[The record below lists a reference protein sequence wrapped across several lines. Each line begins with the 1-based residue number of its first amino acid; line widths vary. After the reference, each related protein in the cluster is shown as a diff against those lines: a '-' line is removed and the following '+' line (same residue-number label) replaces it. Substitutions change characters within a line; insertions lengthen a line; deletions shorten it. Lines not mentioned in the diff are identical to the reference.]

1 MLGMGVNLMGEGT
14 VAYLYCPPDKDY
26 DFDLMLEL
34 LTLVDFSDSPI
45 TEVYADGWSSIPN
58 GLGELL
64 ADSDK
69 YERIVLLNFEGIK
82 ESDLRSMVVK
92 CELTCILAASYEYLN
107 DWGELPWA
115 TKPTDAWFKEMC
127 ITLRAKTYYDNLRS
141 MKIKAG
147 MKKTDKHVGQV
158 PFGYRRDEEGKLQE
172 IPELMAMAKK
182 VKEHYV
188 AGVPVSDIVRSSGNT
203 LTVRQVYG
211 LMEHWGVKRG

>member
-1 MLGMGVNLMGEGT
+1 MLSVGVILMGEGT
-14 VAYLYCPPDKDY
+14 VAYLHCPPNKEY

-34 LTLVDFSDSPI
+34 LTIVDLSDSPI
-45 TEVYADGWSSIPN
+45 TEVYADGWTSIPN
-58 GLGELL
+58 GLTELL
-64 ADSDK
+64 ADADK
-69 YERIVLLNFEGIK
+69 YERIILLSFEGI
-82 ESDLRSMVVK
+82 EEADLRNMVAK
-92 CELTCILAASYEYLN
+92 CELTCILAAH
-107 DWGELPWA
+107 DWDEVPWA
-115 TKPTDAWFKEMC
+115 TKPSDSWFKEMC
-127 ITLRAKTYYDNLRS
+127 VTLRAKQYYDNLRS

-158 PFGYRRDEEGKLQE
+158 PFGHRRDEEGKLQE

-188 AGVPVSDIVRSSGNT
+188 AGVPVSDIVRASGGT